1 MRSVLL
7 SLLFLLLPWSLGAE
21 DAVLRVAPLPLNAAS
36 PQTSKIGA
44 LTYLGGLA
52 VESDL
57 AGFGGW
63 SGGWARRNLS
73 VVTLVSDRGN
83 VAVFDLERDG
93 ASGAPIGLQLRALHA
108 LLDMQGRPL
117 TGRFDRDAES
127 LAWLP
132 GEGFAVGFEHAHRIW
147 LYGNGLEVPP
157 TANIGPE
164 ALASLPVAALN
175 SGVEALAQSPDGR
188 TLIAI
193 LEGPNTEG
201 RTTAFL
207 WQDGPWRER
216 AFVSS
221 PGFGVTAASY
231 LENGD
236 LLVLERFFSPA
247 TGPLVNLV
255 RVTAE
260 TLAGE
265 GAIDGETV
273 ATFARPMNVDNFEIV
288 MVGREPDGSPLVL
301 IASDDN
307 FNKRQRFLLML
318 FRFDPR
324 YQ

>member
-1 MRSVLL
+1 MV
-7 SLLFLLLPWSLGAE
+7 G
-21 DAVLRVAPLPLNAAS
+21 V
-36 PQTSKIGA
+36 GA
-44 LTYLGGLA
+44 LHYLGGLA
-52 VESDL
+52 IESDA

-63 SGGWARRNLS
+63 SGGWAS
-73 VVTLVSDRGN
+73 EDMSEITLVSDRGKT
-83 VAVFDLERDG
+83 ASFAIERDSD
-93 ASGAPIGLQLRALHA
+93 SGALIGARLAAFASLRGT
-108 LLDMQGRPL
+108 DGRAL

-147 LYGNGLEVPP
+147 LYGDGLEAPA

-164 ALASLPVAALN
+164 ALASLPPAALN
-175 SGVEALAQSPDGR
+175 SGVEALAQSPDAT
-188 TLIAI
+188 TLLAI
-193 LEGPNTEG
+193 LEGPNAEG
-201 RTTAFL
+201 GTTAFL
-207 WQDGPWRER
+207 RRDGLWQER

-231 LENGD
+231 LESGD

-265 GAIDGETV
+265 GPIEGERL
-273 ATFARPMNVDNFEIV
+273 ATFARPLSVDNFEIV
-288 MVGREPDGSPLVL
+288 MVGRDSDGTPLVL

-307 FNKRQRFLLML
+307 FNKRQRFLLLL
-318 FRFDPR
+318 FRLDR
-324 YQ
+324 QQQ